1 MKFDSIEK
9 GSKGEQV
16 KILQAML
23 RGLQYTGLDG
33 KALQIDGVCG
43 SNTVYAINH
52 FQSVQRAYGYE
63 CGSNGK
69 NDGIFGAKCWARLL
83 GV

>member
-1 MKFDSIEK
+1 MQFKTVKK
-9 GSKGEQV
+9 GSSGEDV
-16 KILQAML
+16 KILQALL
-23 RGLQYTGLDG
+23 RALQYTGLDG
-33 KALQIDGVCG
+33 KAIEIDGECG

-63 CGSNGK
+63 CGTKGK
-69 NDGIFGAKCWARLL
+69 NDGTFGARCWARLL

>member
-1 MKFDSIEK
+1 MQFKTIEK
-9 GSKGEQV
+9 GSTGEDV
-16 KILQAML
+16 KILQALL

-33 KALQIDGVCG
+33 KAIEIDGICG

-52 FQSVQRAYGYE
+52 FQSTQRAYGYE
-63 CGSNGK
+63 CGTSGK
-69 NDGIFGAKCWARLL
+69 NDSIFGAKCWARLL